1 MSEKNILLFEMVN
14 DQIRIQIEGNGGE
27 LSSMIASAI
36 IEDPSI
42 DELFKA
48 AMLKVIMRLRE
59 QESEEDDYIE
69 HIIKNGVSA
78 QA

>member
-1 MSEKNILLFEMVN
+1 MSEKNILLLEMVN
-14 DQIRIQIEGNGGE
+14 DQIRVQIEGNGGD

-48 AMLKVIMRLRE
+48 AMFKVVMQLRE
-59 QESEEDDYIE
+59 KESEDDYIE
-69 HIIKNGVSA
+69 HLIQNGVSA

>member
-1 MSEKNILLFEMVN
+1 MSEKNILLLEMVN
-14 DQIRIQIEGNGGE
+14 DQIKVQIEGNGGE

-48 AMLKVIMRLRE
+48 AMFKVVMKLRE
-59 QESEEDDYIE
+59 QESEDDYIE

>member
-1 MSEKNILLFEMVN
+1 MSEKNILLLEMVN
-14 DQIRIQIEGNGGE
+14 DQIKVQIEGNGGD

-48 AMLKVIMRLRE
+48 AMFKVVMQLRE
-59 QESEEDDYIE
+59 QESEDGYIE
-69 HIIKNGVSA
+69 QLIKNGVSA

>member
-1 MSEKNILLFEMVN
+1 MSEKNILLFEMI
-14 DQIRIQIEGNGGE
+14 DEQIRIQIEGNGGE

>member
-1 MSEKNILLFEMVN
+1 MSEKNILLLEMVN
-14 DQIRIQIEGNGGE
+14 DQIRVQIEGNGGD

-48 AMLKVIMRLRE
+48 AMFKVVMQLRE
-59 QESEEDDYIE
+59 KESEDDYIE
-69 HIIKNGVSA
+69 QLIKNGVSA